1 MGVLS
6 VQSNAVLGIQ
16 RGLDGMRK
24 NAADIASADQLN
36 NTGQETDLVN
46 AVVELNQNKVQ
57 VQASA
62 KVVSALDE
70 AVGTLLDTR
79 A

>member
-6 VQSNAVLGIQ
+6 VQNEAIQGIQ
-16 RGLDGMRK
+16 RGLAGMRK
-24 NAADIASADQLN
+24 NAAEIASADQLN
-36 NTGQETDLVN
+36 KAGQNTDLEG
-46 AVVELNQNKVQ
+46 ALLGLQQNKTQ

-62 KVVSALDE
+62 KVVSAVDQVLGSIIDI
-70 AVGTLLDTR
+70 R

>member
-6 VQSNAVLGIQ
+6 VQSSAMLGIQ
-16 RGLDGMRK
+16 RGLDGIRK
-24 NAADIASADQLN
+24 NAAEIASADQLN
-36 NTGQETDLVN
+36 NAGQETDLLSSL
-46 AVVELNQNKVQ
+46 VELQQNKVQ

-62 KVVSALDE
+62 EVISALDE
-70 AVGTLLDTR
+70 VIGTIIDTR

>member
-6 VQSNAVLGIQ
+6 MQSSAVMGVQQ
-16 RGLDGMRK
+16 GLNNMRRY
-24 NAADIASADQLN
+24 ATEIASADQLN
-36 NTGQETDLVN
+36 HAGKETDL
-46 AVVELNQNKVQ
+46 AGSIIGLKASEVQ

-62 KVVSALDE
+62 KVVSAADE
-70 AVGTLLDTR
+70 VLGTLLDTE

>member
-6 VQSNAVLGIQ
+6 VQNEALQGIQ
-16 RGLDGMRK
+16 RGLDGVRR
-24 NAADIASADQLN
+24 NATEIASADQLN
-36 NTGQETDLVN
+36 NAGQETDLVN
-46 AVVELNQNKVQ
+46 SLVELQENKTQ

-62 KVVSALDE
+62 KVVSAVDE
-70 AVGTLLDTR
+70 VIGSIIDIR

>member
-6 VQSNAVLGIQ
+6 MQNEAVQGIQ
-16 RGLDGMRK
+16 RGLEGMRR
-24 NAADIASADQLN
+24 NASQIASADQLN
-36 NTGQETDLVN
+36 RAGQETDL
-46 AVVELNQNKVQ
+46 AGSLVEMQQNKVQ

-62 KVVSALDE
+62 EVVSAMDE
-70 AVGTLLDTR
+70 VLGTLIDIR

>member
-6 VQSNAVLGIQ
+6 IQSEAVQGIQ

-24 NAADIASADQLN
+24 NASEIASADQLN
-36 NTGQETDLVN
+36 KAGRDTSLVGSL
-46 AVVELNQNKVQ
+46 VDMEQNKIQ
-57 VQASA
+57 AQASA
-62 KVVSALDE
+62 KVVSAADE
-70 AVGTLLDTR
+70 VLGTIIDLR

>member
-6 VQSNAVLGIQ
+6 VQNEAVQGIQ
-16 RGLDGMRK
+16 RGLDGLRK
-24 NAADIASADQLN
+24 NAAEIASADQLN
-36 NTGQETDLVN
+36 KAGQDTDLVGSL
-46 AVVELNQNKVQ
+46 VDLQQNKIQ

-62 KVVSALDE
+62 KVVSAVDS
-70 AVGTLLDTR
+70 VIGTIVDIR

>member
-6 VQSNAVLGIQ
+6 VQSEAVLGIQ

-24 NAADIASADQLN
+24 SATEIASADQLN
-36 NTGQETDLVN
+36 RAGEGTDLEGSLL
-46 AVVELNQNKVQ
+46 ELQQNKVQ

-62 KVVSALDE
+62 KVVSAVEEVIGSIIDI
-70 AVGTLLDTR
+70 R

>member
-6 VQSNAVLGIQ
+6 VQSSAVLGIQ

-24 NAADIASADQLN
+24 DAADIASADQLN
-36 NTGQETDLVN
+36 NAGQETSLVESL
-46 AVVELNQNKVQ
+46 VSLKQNQMQ

-70 AVGTLLDTR
+70 VLGTVIDTV

>member
-6 VQSNAVLGIQ
+6 VQNEALQGIQ
-16 RGLDGMRK
+16 RGLDGLRK
-24 NAADIASADQLN
+24 NASEIASADQLN
-36 NTGQETDLVN
+36 KAGEGSDLEG
-46 AVVELNQNKVQ
+46 ALLGLQQNKVQ

-62 KVVSALDE
+62 KVVSAVDS
-70 AVGTLLDTR
+70 VIGTIIDIR

>member
-6 VQSNAVLGIQ
+6 VQSEAVLGVQ

-24 NAADIASADQLN
+24 SASEIASADQLN
-36 NTGQETDLVN
+36 NAGQNTDLVSSL
-46 AVVELNQNKVQ
+46 VDLQQSKVQ
-57 VQASA
+57 AEASA
-62 KVVSALDE
+62 KVISAVDE
-70 AVGTLLDTR
+70 VLGSLIDIR

>member
-6 VQSNAVLGIQ
+6 VQSEAVLGIQ
-16 RGLDGMRK
+16 RGLDGLRK
-24 NAADIASADQLN
+24 NATEIASADQMN
-36 NTGQETDLVN
+36 KAGKDSDL
-46 AVVELNQNKVQ
+46 EGSLLDLQQNKTQ

-62 KVVSALDE
+62 KVVSAIDE
-70 AVGTLLDTR
+70 VIGTIIDIR

>member
-1 MGVLS
+1 MSVLS
-6 VQSNAVLGIQ
+6 VQSEAVQGIQ

-24 NAADIASADQLN
+24 NASEIASADQLN
-36 NTGQETDLVN
+36 KAGKDTSLVGSLVDL
-46 AVVELNQNKVQ
+46 EQNKMQ

-62 KVVSALDE
+62 KVVSAVDE
-70 AVGTLLDTR
+70 VLGSIIDLR

>member
-6 VQSNAVLGIQ
+6 IQSTAVQGIQ

-24 NAADIASADQLN
+24 NAAEIASADQLN
-36 NTGQETDLVN
+36 QAGQETDLAGALVN
-46 AVVELNQNKVQ
+46 LQQNKVQ

-62 KVVSALDE
+62 KVVSTLDE
-70 AVGTLLDTR
+70 VIGSLIDTR

>member
-1 MGVLS
+1 MS
-6 VQSNAVLGIQ
+6 FSIQATAVQGIQ
-16 RGLDGMRK
+16 QGLDGIRK
-24 NAADIASADQLN
+24 NASEIASADQLN
-36 NTGQETDLVN
+36 RAGNETDVVGSL
-46 AVVELNQNKVQ
+46 VELQQNKVQ

-70 AVGTLLDTR
+70 VLGTLIDTR

>member
-6 VQSNAVLGIQ
+6 IQSSALQGIQ
-16 RGLDGMRK
+16 RGLDGVRQ
-24 NAADIASADQLN
+24 NAADIASQEQLSN
-36 NTGQETDLVN
+36 AGKETDLAGSIVGLKEN
-46 AVVELNQNKVQ
+46 TIQ

-70 AVGTLLDTR
+70 VVGTLIDTR

>member
-6 VQSNAVLGIQ
+6 IQSTAVQGIQ

-24 NAADIASADQLN
+24 NAAEIASADQLN
-36 NTGQETDLVN
+36 QAGKETDLVGSL
-46 AVVELNQNKVQ
+46 VEMQQNKVQ

-62 KVVSALDE
+62 KVVSTMDE
-70 AVGTLLDTR
+70 VVGTLIDTR

>member
-6 VQSNAVLGIQ
+6 VQNSALQGIQ
-16 RGLDGMRK
+16 RGLDGMRQ
-24 NAADIASADQLN
+24 NAAEIASADQLN
-36 NTGQETDLVN
+36 QAGQETDLVG
-46 AVVELNQNKVQ
+46 ALVGMTENKVQ

-70 AVGTLLDTR
+70 VVGTLIDTR

>member
-6 VQSNAVLGIQ
+6 IQSSAVQGIQ

-24 NAADIASADQLN
+24 NAAEIASADQLN
-36 NTGQETDLVN
+36 QAGKETDLVG
-46 AVVELNQNKVQ
+46 AMVGMQQNKIQ

-62 KVVSALDE
+62 KVVSTLDE
-70 AVGTLLDTR
+70 VVGTLIDTR

>member
-6 VQSNAVLGIQ
+6 VQTSAVQGIQ
-16 RGLDGMRK
+16 RGLDGLRK
-24 NAADIASADQLN
+24 NASEIASAEELSDKGKDTNLEN
-36 NTGQETDLVN
+36 SLVDLT
-46 AVVELNQNKVQ
+46 QNKVQ

-70 AVGTLLDTR
+70 VLGTLIDTR

>member
-6 VQSNAVLGIQ
+6 VQNEAVQGIQ
-16 RGLDGMRK
+16 RGLDGLRK
-24 NAADIASADQLN
+24 NAAEIASADQLN
-36 NTGQETDLVN
+36 KAGQNTDLVGSL
-46 AVVELNQNKVQ
+46 VDMQQNKIQ

-62 KVVSALDE
+62 KVVSAVD
-70 AVGTLLDTR
+70 AVIGSIVDIR

>member
-6 VQSNAVLGIQ
+6 VQNHALQGIQ
-16 RGLDGMRK
+16 RGLEGMRQ
-24 NAADIASADQLN
+24 NAAEIASADQLN
-36 NTGQETDLVN
+36 NAGEETELANSLVG
-46 AVVELNQNKVQ
+46 LNQNKVQ
-57 VQASA
+57 VQANA

-70 AVGTLLDTR
+70 VIGTLIDTR

>member
-6 VQSNAVLGIQ
+6 IQNEAIQGIQ
-16 RGLDGMRK
+16 RGLDGLRK
-24 NAADIASADQLN
+24 NASEIASADQLN
-36 NTGQETDLVN
+36 KAGQNTNLEGALVG
-46 AVVELNQNKVQ
+46 LMQNKIQ

-62 KVVSALDE
+62 KVVSAVDD
-70 AVGTLLDTR
+70 VIGSIIDTR

>member
-6 VQSNAVLGIQ
+6 IQSEAVLGIQ

-24 NAADIASADQLN
+24 NASEIASADQLN
-36 NTGQETDLVN
+36 KAGSDTSLVGSL
-46 AVVELNQNKVQ
+46 VDMEQNKMQ
-57 VQASA
+57 AQASA
-62 KVVSALDE
+62 KVVSAADE
-70 AVGTLLDTR
+70 VLGTIIDLR

>member
-6 VQSNAVLGIQ
+6 IQSSAVQGIQ

-24 NAADIASADQLN
+24 NAAEIASAGQLN
-36 NTGQETDLVN
+36 HAGQETDLAGALIN
-46 AVVELNQNKVQ
+46 LQQNKVQ

-62 KVVSALDE
+62 KVVSTMDE
-70 AVGTLLDTR
+70 VIGTLIDTR
-79 A
+79 V